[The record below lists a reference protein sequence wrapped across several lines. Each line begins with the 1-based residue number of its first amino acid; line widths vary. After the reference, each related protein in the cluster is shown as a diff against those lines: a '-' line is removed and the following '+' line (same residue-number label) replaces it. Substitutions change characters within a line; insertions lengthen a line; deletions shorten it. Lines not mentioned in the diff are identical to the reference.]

1 MVTLFS
7 RRARFII
14 GDVKGKGLDAVGRCA
29 AVLAVFRELAFGQ
42 PDLVGLATDM
52 DARLASLSPE
62 CELSDIAGRAFPQC
76 QWCCID
82 RRSGKQKWPPDE
94 PLRPA
99 DTTVGAAQKQR
110 DGGAHIMRLS
120 SRFIL
125 DNLFLLAAAFLV
137 VASMTWSAGV
147 AGWIAFGV
155 SAAITVIAGA
165 SAVLTTRGAR
175 KVGHGLIG
183 LVALWS
189 LVAALAFSGSLLTW
203 LVFAD
208 ALAVGVLALADLTAH
223 EATTEK
229 VVHQLVVHDGTTAE
243 QRAAA

>member
-1 MVTLFS
+1 ME
-7 RRARFII
+7 
-14 GDVKGKGLDAVGRCA
+14 
-29 AVLAVFRELAFGQ
+29 VLN
-42 PDLVGLATDM
+42 
-52 DARLASLSPE
+52 
-62 CELSDIAGRAFPQC
+62 
-76 QWCCID
+76 
-82 RRSGKQKWPPDE
+82 
-94 PLRPA
+94 
-99 DTTVGAAQKQR
+99 
-110 DGGAHIMRLS
+110 IMRLS

-155 SAAITVIAGA
+155 SAAITVIAGT
-165 SAVLTTRGAR
+165 SAVLTAR
-175 KVGHGLIG
+175 SGRKLGHGLVG

-189 LVAALAFSGSLLTW
+189 LVAALAFSGTLLTW

-229 VVHQLVVHDGTTAE
+229 VVHELVVHDGTTAE